1 MTRSRYS
8 YSGTHRQ
15 VPSLQ
20 CTRCS
25 QWFYMDELQL
35 NLDGTI
41 THLPFQRNYKFTC
54 KWCGDAGVET

>member
-1 MTRSRYS
+1 
-8 YSGTHRQ
+8 
-15 VPSLQ
+15 
-20 CTRCS
+20 
-25 QWFYMDELQL
+25 MDELQL